1 MKKIFSYFG
10 FVLSIALIGVFTACN
25 PKEIDEQAEAG
36 LGIKTF
42 FPTKVV
48 TGQPMTISGT
58 GLADVKEVVFPEG
71 VSVTSIEHVGNGMI
85 RVTAPSGIASA
96 GGKLIV
102 RTADDQAESTQDL
115 TLGHTV
121 ISGFSKQDGE
131 EIGGGEQLTIFGT
144 DLEFISGCELLD
156 PDGNP
161 LILNDEDFY
170 RKGTSSVIITIPKK
184 IFDGTWKG
192 KLYTFDGRVFDL
204 PELTYASATDG
215 GHWETVETVIWEN
228 PDPDGNGPA
237 NWNGKY
243 RFALEGTDG
252 NSEAITEIPAD
263 VWEKMKT
270 TPFYMRYSA
279 GDSYQ
284 IRVVTGWWNNNWPGP
299 GENDIAPWNLADMI
313 IPNDDGTFYI
323 EVNLEGAA
331 ILESMDV
338 EHLLFT
344 GSGYTPLKLYF
355 KEDIWVDGGGHMEIV
370 KTPVWVNE
378 DPEGNGVVNWNGK
391 YRFAL
396 EGTDGNSEAITEIPA
411 DVWEK
416 MKTTPFYMRYSA
428 GDSYQIRV
436 VTGWWNNNWP
446 GPGENDIAPWNLAD
460 MIIPLDD
467 GTFCIEVNLEGAAI
481 LESMDVEHLLF
492 TGSGYTPLEIYFQEE
507 VWVDGGDSGP
517 KEVDIWVNDNPEG
530 NGAVNWNGKYR
541 FALEGTDGNS
551 EAIVEIPAD
560 VWAKMKT
567 TPFYMQYSAG
577 ESYQI
582 RVVTGWWNNNWP
594 GPGENDIAPW
604 NLADMIIPNDDGTFY
619 IEVNLDGAAILDS
632 MDVEHL
638 LFTGSGYTP
647 LKLYFME

>member
-1 MKKIFSYFG
+1 MKKIFTYFG
-10 FVLSIALIGVFTACN
+10 LVLSIALAGVFTACN
-25 PKEIDEQAEAG
+25 PKEIDQNVEAG
-36 LGIKTF
+36 LGIKAF

-48 TGQPMTISGT
+48 AGQPMTINGPGMSE
-58 GLADVKEVVFPEG
+58 VKEVVFPDG
-71 VSVTSIEHVGNGMI
+71 VTVTAIEHVGNDML
-85 RVTAPSGIASA
+85 RVVAPSGIASA

-102 RTADDQAESTQDL
+102 RTADDQAESRQDL

-121 ISGFSKQDGE
+121 VSGFSKQDGE

-144 DLEFISGCELLD
+144 DLEFISRVELID

-161 LILNDEDFY
+161 LILEDEDFY
-170 RKGTSSVIITIPKK
+170 RKGTSNVIITIPKK

-192 KLYTFDGRVFDL
+192 KFYTFDGREFEL
-204 PELTYASATDG
+204 PELTYTSATDG

-228 PDPDGNGPA
+228 ADPDGNGVV

-252 NSEAITEIPAD
+252 NSEAIAEIPAD

-270 TPFYMRYSA
+270 TPFYMQYSA
-279 GDSYQ
+279 GESYQ

-370 KTPVWVNE
+370 KTPVWTND
-378 DPEGNGVVNWNGK
+378 DPDGNGVVNWNGK

-396 EGTDGNSEAITEIPA
+396 EGTDGNSEAIAEIPA

-428 GDSYQIRV
+428 GESYQIRV

-460 MIIPLDD
+460 MIIPNDD
-467 GTFCIEVNLEGAAI
+467 GTFYIEVNLEGAAI